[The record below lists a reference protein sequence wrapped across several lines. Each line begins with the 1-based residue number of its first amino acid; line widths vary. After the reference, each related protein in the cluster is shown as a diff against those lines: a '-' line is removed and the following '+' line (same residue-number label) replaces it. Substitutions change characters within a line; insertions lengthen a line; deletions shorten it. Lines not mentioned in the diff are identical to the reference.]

1 MNHLLSSPA
10 TERIS
15 DKRLALATK
24 FAGREGV
31 LYTVKGKGELIRE
44 VLIPHHL
51 ANRLEELRP
60 PEPITITDRRIYY
73 QQHYAIN
80 GGNRW
85 SSSFLLPQN
94 EY

>member
-24 FAGREGV
+24 FTGRGGV
-31 LYTVKGKGELIRE
+31 LYMVKGKGRLIRE

-51 ANRLEELRP
+51 ANRL
-60 PEPITITDRRIYY
+60 
-73 QQHYAIN
+73 
-80 GGNRW
+80 
-85 SSSFLLPQN
+85 
-94 EY
+94 

>member
-24 FAGREGV
+24 FTGRGGV
-31 LYTVKGKGELIRE
+31 LYMLKGKGRLIRE

-51 ANRLEELRP
+51 ANRL
-60 PEPITITDRRIYY
+60 
-73 QQHYAIN
+73 
-80 GGNRW
+80 
-85 SSSFLLPQN
+85 
-94 EY
+94 